1 MSFTDLF
8 YEHPA
13 AFEPPSATFVVKT
26 AEAAEASEM
35 ETLVQ
40 AALDEIQ
47 AQNVLIAAAFPET
60 PERQLT
66 LGDFLLAGGGDGHT
80 FVVTLVFVAQ
90 GFNGVQTLLQLGT
103 GALLPENLSF
113 KFGLGS
119 EKDALA
125 IAITDTITRAAAPEA
140 TRAIFQ
146 EFAGAAKGT
155 RFMFGVGGIL
165 QQE

>member
-8 YEHPA
+8 FENPA
-13 AFEPPSATFVVKT
+13 AFESPSATFVVKT

-60 PERQLT
+60 PSRLLT

-80 FVVTLVFVAQ
+80 FVATLVFVAQ
-90 GFNGVQTLLQLGT
+90 AFNNVETLLDLGT
-103 GALLPENLSF
+103 GALLPQNLAF

-125 IAITDTITRAAAPEA
+125 IAITDALTRASSPEA
-140 TRAIFQ
+140 TRAIFE

-155 RFMFGVGGIL
+155 RFMFGVGGIP
-165 QQE
+165 EPD